1 MIFSAAKGPPYQ
13 ASFRTMSNESRLD
26 LRVNF
31 NRTRAFLYG
40 ESVFTTIRVE
50 EGRPLFEK
58 WHFERLLK
66 SAEWLW
72 PNTAQQAQSLIENL
86 RPPGLRGVWRLTL
99 TAQVKTR
106 DSQDEMELILDDWWS
121 EDIPE
126 AKELIL
132 KNVKSPARPES
143 WPSFLKSGD
152 YLSRMVASRHLKSD
166 EVPLFHV
173 ENKICELLHANIF
186 FIRDQKMITPPLSN
200 NTLEGLGRRRVLQ
213 MFKVEE
219 CELNVDELTQI
230 SSAFGVNALRGIMPV
245 EKIDGKKLERHPII
259 NELQREF
266 FRC

>member
-1 MIFSAAKGPPYQ
+1 
-13 ASFRTMSNESRLD
+13 MSNESRLD

-50 EGRPLFEK
+50 AGRPLFEK

-72 PNTAQQAQSLIENL
+72 PNTAQQAQKLLENL
-86 RPPGLRGVWRLTL
+86 KPPGPIGVWRLTL

-106 DSQDEMELILDDWWS
+106 DAQEEMELILDDWWS
-121 EDIPE
+121 EDIPK
-126 AKELIL
+126 AQELSL
-132 KNVKSPARPES
+132 RSVKSPARPES

-152 YLSRMVASRHLKSD
+152 YLSRMVAARHLKSD
-166 EVPLFHV
+166 ELALYHV
-173 ENKICELLHANIF
+173 NNQICELLHANIF
-186 FIRDQKMITPPLSN
+186 FVRDQKIFTPPLSN
-200 NTLEGLGRRRVLQ
+200 NTLEGLGRRRVMQLLQ
-213 MFKVEE
+213 VEE
-219 CELNVDELTQI
+219 CEIAVEDLPNM

-245 EKIDGKKLERHPII
+245 EKIDGKKLARHPMMDD
-259 NELQREF
+259 LQREF